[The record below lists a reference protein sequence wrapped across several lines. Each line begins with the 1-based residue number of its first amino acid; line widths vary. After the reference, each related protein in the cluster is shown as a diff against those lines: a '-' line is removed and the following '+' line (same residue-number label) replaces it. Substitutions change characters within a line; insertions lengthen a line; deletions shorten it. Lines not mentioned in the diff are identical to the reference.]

1 MPRLRRRRRGRPPYD
16 PADLLK
22 LYLYGYLN
30 QIRSSVALMTEM
42 EIDHHVRGE
51 TEARL
56 MKTAQGPS
64 RVAYNVQSAVDA
76 EHGLILH
83 HEVTQEASD
92 NRQLAPMAD
101 AAKAVL
107 AQAQLTVVADAGY
120 SNGEHLTHC
129 AEAQVTAFVPPERA
143 VNNQA
148 EGTLFQKRDFSY
160 DAGQDAYR
168 CPAGAGSSANR
179 SPTRTGSSFT
189 PPQRV
194 QAARAGTLP
203 GPSGDDET
211 APGHRRTPLRKFEG
225 ARLR

>member
-64 RVAYNVQSAVDA
+64 RVACNVQSAVDT

-168 CPAGAGSSANR
+168 CPAGARLERKQVSN
-179 SPTRTGSSFT
+179 
-189 PPQRV
+189 QDRV
-194 QAARAGTLP
+194 IVY
-203 GPSGDDET
+203 T
-211 APGHRRTPLRKFEG
+211 APACSGCPRRHAAWPIR
-225 ARLR
+225 R